1 MPVRI
6 LRLCF
11 GLSNYSI
18 DESDS
23 ESLETY
29 VGSVGG
35 AVKVYSIHAHRT
47 VAACGVSVTE
57 TLNFKQQQRWVRID
71 AR

>member
-1 MPVRI
+1 MPFRI

-23 ESLETY
+23 KSLETY
-29 VGSVGG
+29 VGSAGG
-35 AVKVYSIHAHRT
+35 AVKVYSIHAHRAF
-47 VAACGVSVTE
+47 AACGVSVTE
-57 TLNFKQQQRWVRID
+57 TLNFKQQQQQYRSEYH
-71 AR
+71 